1 MPLLLAVKSAWYST
15 TAVNVH
21 GRNFRPGPGLPDL
34 PRELQTSMHS
44 TRAAIVVLIAGAAI
58 LGGCSKRNDS
68 RERKNIRIGFS
79 MDSLQL
85 ERWQRDRDLF
95 NRRAQE
101 LGAEVLVQS
110 ADGNDSVQVRQAENL
125 LTQGVDVLVVVPHN
139 GEISASIVDSAKQQ
153 HVPVLSYDRLIRNS
167 DVDFYV
173 SFDNVKVGELQAK
186 YLFDRAPKGNYV
198 LIGGSPTDNN
208 AHMVRNGQ
216 MSVLQPAIDRG
227 DIKIIAD
234 QWAKDWLPSEALR
247 HTENALTQANN
258 NVAAV
263 VASND
268 STAGGVIQ
276 ALEEQ
281 RLAGK
286 VLVSGQDAD
295 LAACQRIV
303 AGAQSMTVYKP
314 IAPLATRAAEI
325 AVALAK
331 HSQPESN
338 AKVNN
343 GAKDVPA
350 FFLTPAT
357 VDQSNIAETVVKD
370 GFLKLEDVYRNV
382 PRNEWP
388 KTNTK

>member
-1 MPLLLAVKSAWYST
+1 MRFP
-15 TAVNVH
+15 
-21 GRNFRPGPGLPDL
+21 
-34 PRELQTSMHS
+34 
-44 TRAAIVVLIAGAAI
+44 RAAVALLVALIAGAT
-58 LGGCSKRNDS
+58 LLSGCSKRNEN
-68 RERKNIRIGFS
+68 RERKTIRIGFS

-95 NRRAQE
+95 THRAQE

-125 LTQGVDVLVVVPHN
+125 LTQGVDVLVIVPHN
-139 GEISASIVDSAKQQ
+139 GEIAASIVDSAKQQ

-167 DVDFYV
+167 DVDFYI
-173 SFDNVKVGELQAK
+173 SFDNVKVGELQAQ
-186 YLFDRAPKGNYV
+186 YLFDRAAKGNYV
-198 LIGGSPTDNN
+198 LMGGSPTDNN
-208 AHMVRNGQ
+208 AHMVRDGQ
-216 MSVLQPAIDRG
+216 LHVLKPAIDRG
-227 DIKIIAD
+227 DIKIVAD

-247 HTENALTQANN
+247 HTENALTRANN
-258 NVAAV
+258 NVVAV

-268 STAGGVIQ
+268 STAGGVVQ

-303 AGAQSMTVYKP
+303 AGTQSMTVYKP

-325 AVALAK
+325 AVALAR
-331 HSQPESN
+331 HSPLESN

-343 GAKDVPA
+343 GAKDVPT
-350 FFLTPAT
+350 FFLTPVSVDKGNIFPT
-357 VDQSNIAETVVKD
+357 VIID

-382 PRNEWP
+382 PRDQWP
-388 KTNTK
+388 RVEPK